1 MSRRWLVAAVVGLV
15 ALIQGCATV
24 IDAENPLRH
33 PPLVERIEHPV
44 AVHFPEA
51 FRGYSGKRHVMRVY
65 EVGDVRLGPASID
78 MLRLCL
84 EAQFTAVEELP
95 VKGATPARAT
105 LIFVPHVSSFR
116 FDNDVAQVPSGS
128 YGTPVGDAWQVALE
142 FRIDLYDAAWRPIG
156 NLSVSAHHLS
166 RTRMLSGVEPREI
179 VGAALRELAR
189 DFLLR
194 TGESRDVRKALLA
207 EREFRDWEARQPIR
221 PVGAGQVG
229 AVPHAD
235 ENVLNCVSSGKRA
248 WVPASRCD

>member
-1 MSRRWLVAAVVGLV
+1 MSRRWLVSAVAGLAA
-15 ALIQGCATV
+15 IFQGCASV

-51 FRGYSGKRHVMRVY
+51 FRGYAGKRHVMRAY

-84 EAQFTAVEELP
+84 EAQFAAVEELP
-95 VKGATPARAT
+95 AMGATPARAA

-116 FDNDVAQVPSGS
+116 FDNDVAQVPSGR
-128 YGTPVGDAWQVALE
+128 YGTSVGDAWQVSLA

-156 NLSVSAHHLS
+156 SLPASAHHLS
-166 RTRMLSGVEPREI
+166 RARALSGVEPREI
-179 VGAALRELAR
+179 IGAALREAAR
-189 DFLLR
+189 DFLQR
-194 TGESRDVRKALLA
+194 VSGSRDVHKALLA
-207 EREFRDWEARQPIR
+207 EREFLDWEAGQSIGP
-221 PVGAGQVG
+221 AGTGQAG
-229 AVPHAD
+229 AVPRAD
-235 ENVLNCVSSGKRA
+235 ENVLNCVSGGKRA